1 MTIKLVFS
9 INKEI
14 FRITIKEKVIWYN
27 DRFWKRAI
35 RLIPKDEDFIMKI
48 IKSRN
53 RLPNQLRNLF
63 ELTER
68 EKKEYENA
76 ESDEDLA
83 KICIYDVKS
92 KGAILLKEERE

>member
-9 INKEI
+9 INKEM
-14 FRITIKEKVIWYN
+14 FRITIQDKNIWYN

-35 RLIPKDEDFIMKI
+35 RLIPKDKDFILKI

-53 RLPNQLRNLF
+53 RLPNQLSNLF

-68 EKKEYENA
+68 EKREYENA
-76 ESDEDLA
+76 KNDEELA
-83 KICIYDVKS
+83 RICIYDIKS
-92 KGAILLKEERE
+92 KGAILIKEERK